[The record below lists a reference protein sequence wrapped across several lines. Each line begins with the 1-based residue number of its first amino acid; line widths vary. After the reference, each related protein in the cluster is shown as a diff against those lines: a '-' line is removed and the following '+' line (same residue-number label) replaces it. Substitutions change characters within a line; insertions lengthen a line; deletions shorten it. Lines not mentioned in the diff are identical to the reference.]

1 MKSIFLKL
9 KNSKIKIF
17 FIIFALLI
25 FALASIPLFK
35 SLNKSN
41 LKNSIKLGEP
51 FSLITQMNEN
61 VNEKIFLNRP
71 TILFFGFTHCP
82 EVCPTTLYEITSWI
96 NELGVKKENIQAIF
110 ITLDPKRDTFKVLN
124 EYLSNF
130 ENLITGLTG
139 PEEKIIKLSKS
150 WGIYR
155 KVVNLDNE
163 DYTIDHTATV
173 FLLNKDGSING
184 TITYREPF
192 EVALAKVKKLLSSN
206 SN

>member
-9 KNSKIKIF
+9 KNSNIKIF
-17 FIIFALLI
+17 FIIFGLLI
-25 FALASIPLFK
+25 FAVASIAFFK

-61 VNEKIFLNRP
+61 VSEKIFLNKP

-110 ITLDPKRDTFKVLN
+110 ITLDPKRDTYKVLN

-139 PEEKIIKLSKS
+139 PEENIIKLAKS
-150 WGIYR
+150 WGVYR
-155 KVVNLDNE
+155 KVVSLDNE

-184 TITYREPF
+184 TITFREPF
-192 EVALAKVKKLLSSN
+192 EVAVAKVKKLLATN
-206 SN
+206 YN

>member
-9 KNSKIKIF
+9 NNSNIKIF
-17 FIIFALLI
+17 FIIFGLLI
-25 FALASIPLFK
+25 FAVASITLFK

-61 VNEKIFLNRP
+61 VSEKIFLNKP

-110 ITLDPKRDTFKVLN
+110 ITLDPKRDTYKVLN

-139 PEEKIIKLSKS
+139 PEENIIKLAKS
-150 WGIYR
+150 WGVYR

-192 EVALAKVKKLLSSN
+192 EVAVAKVKKLLSTN

>member
-9 KNSKIKIF
+9 KNSNIKNF
-17 FIIFALLI
+17 FIIFGLLI
-25 FALASIPLFK
+25 FAVASITLFK

-61 VNEKIFLNRP
+61 VSEKIFLNKP

-110 ITLDPKRDTFKVLN
+110 ITLDPKRDTYKVLN

-139 PEEKIIKLSKS
+139 PEENIIKLAKS
-150 WGIYR
+150 WGVYR
-155 KVVNLDNE
+155 KVVSLDNE

>member
-9 KNSKIKIF
+9 KNSNIKIF
-17 FIIFALLI
+17 FIIFGLLI
-25 FALASIPLFK
+25 FAVASITLFK

-96 NELGVKKENIQAIF
+96 NELGLKKENIQAIF
-110 ITLDPKRDTFKVLN
+110 VTLDPKRDTYKVLN

-139 PEEKIIKLSKS
+139 PEENIIKLAKS
-150 WGIYR
+150 WGVYR

>member
-9 KNSKIKIF
+9 KNSNIKNF
-17 FIIFALLI
+17 FIIFGLLI
-25 FALASIPLFK
+25 FTVASITLFK

-61 VNEKIFLNRP
+61 VSEKIFLNKP

-110 ITLDPKRDTFKVLN
+110 ITLDPKRDTYKVLN

-139 PEEKIIKLSKS
+139 PEENIIKLAKS
-150 WGIYR
+150 WGVYR

>member
-1 MKSIFLKL
+1 MKWFFQKFVNINGKV
-9 KNSKIKIF
+9 F
-17 FIIFALLI
+17 FIAFTLFIFAC
-25 FALASIPLFK
+25 FAFFFFK
-35 SLNKSN
+35 SFNSSN
-41 LKNSIKLGEP
+41 LKSSVKLGEP
-51 FSLITQMNEN
+51 FNLTSHKNESIS
-61 VNEKIFLNRP
+61 EKILLNKS

-96 NELGVKKENIQAIF
+96 DELDERKEDIQAIF
-110 ITLDPKRDTFKVLN
+110 ITLDPKRDTHKVLK

-130 ENLITGLTG
+130 DNLITGITG
-139 PEEKIIKLSKS
+139 PEENIIKLAKS

-155 KVVNLDNE
+155 KVVNLDNN

-173 FLLNKDGSING
+173 FLLNNDSSING

-192 EVALAKVKKLLSSN
+192 EVSIAKVKKLLESN

>member
-9 KNSKIKIF
+9 KNSNIKNF
-17 FIIFALLI
+17 FIIFGLLI
-25 FALASIPLFK
+25 FAVASITLFK

-61 VNEKIFLNRP
+61 VSEKIFLNKP

-110 ITLDPKRDTFKVLN
+110 ITLDPKRDTYKVLN

-139 PEEKIIKLSKS
+139 PEENIIKLAKS
-150 WGIYR
+150 WGVYR
-155 KVVNLDNE
+155 KVVSLDNE

-173 FLLNKDGSING
+173 FLLNTDGSING
-184 TITYREPF
+184 TITFREPF
-192 EVALAKVKKLLSSN
+192 EVAVAKVKKLLESN
-206 SN
+206 YN

>member
-9 KNSKIKIF
+9 KNSNIKIF
-17 FIIFALLI
+17 FIIFGLLI
-25 FALASIPLFK
+25 FAVASITLFK

-61 VNEKIFLNRP
+61 VSEKIFLNKP

-110 ITLDPKRDTFKVLN
+110 ITLDPKRDTYKVLN

-139 PEEKIIKLSKS
+139 PEENIIKLAKS
-150 WGIYR
+150 WGVYR

>member
-9 KNSKIKIF
+9 KNSNIKNF
-17 FIIFALLI
+17 FIIFGLLI
-25 FALASIPLFK
+25 FAVASITLFK

-61 VNEKIFLNRP
+61 VSEKIFLNKP

-110 ITLDPKRDTFKVLN
+110 ITLDPKRDTYKVLN

-139 PEEKIIKLSKS
+139 PEENIIKLAKS
-150 WGIYR
+150 WGVYR

>member
-9 KNSKIKIF
+9 KNSNIKIF

-25 FALASIPLFK
+25 FAIASIPLFK

-61 VNEKIFLNRP
+61 VSEKIFLNKP

-96 NELGVKKENIQAIF
+96 NELGLNKENIQAIF
-110 ITLDPKRDTFKVLN
+110 VTLDPKRDTYKVLN

-139 PEEKIIKLSKS
+139 PEENIIKLAKS
-150 WGIYR
+150 WGVYR
-155 KVVNLDNE
+155 KVVSLDNE
-163 DYTIDHTATV
+163 DYTKDHTATV

-184 TITYREPF
+184 TITFREPF
-192 EVALAKVKKLLSSN
+192 EVAVEKVKKLLESN
-206 SN
+206 YN